1 MYESLKQAVL
11 MRDGQAVL
19 TPTEKFICGSLAGG
33 FGQVTVYPLDVVKTR
48 LAVADRSLY
57 SGVRSCL
64 AATIRHEGVRGLYQG
79 LGPALLGIM
88 PVAGVDL
95 TTFNTCKEWYLA
107 RQRRLEGA
115 AAPQQLPLHVS
126 IGLGAVAAVSGGVVG
141 YPLTVVRTR
150 LQVQTMTAPEP
161 LAQSPTGTALQPR
174 YANAFD
180 VFAQIWRRDGLRG
193 LYRGQVPS
201 LMKTVPAIS
210 IGYGTFEF
218 TRNVLE
224 AP

>member
-1 MYESLKQAVL
+1 

-33 FGQVTVYPLDVVKTR
+33 FGQATVYPLDVVKTR

-64 AATIRHEGVRGLYQG
+64 AATIRREGVRGLYQG

-95 TTFNTCKEWYLA
+95 ATFNTCKERYLA

-115 AAPQQLPLHVS
+115 AAQQQQQLPLHMS
-126 IGLGAVAAVSGGVVG
+126 IGLGAVAAVCGGVVG

-150 LQVQTMTAPEP
+150 LQVQAMTAPEP